1 MISFLVRILGNSIA
15 LYAANMFVP
24 GFVVRG
30 NIKEYLMAGVLLGL
44 LNMIVRPVLKTITLP
59 IIILTLGIFILI
71 LDAAMLWVV
80 DYVFD
85 FVQIQTLTA
94 LVWATVLVGII
105 NWFIHKTT
113 KIL

>member
-1 MISFLVRILGNSIA
+1 MIGFIIRILGNSVA
-15 LYAANMFVP
+15 LYVANMFVP

-30 NIKEYLMAGVLLGL
+30 NTKEYLMAGVLLGL
-44 LNMIVRPVLKTITLP
+44 LNIIIRPVLKTITLP

-71 LDAAMLWVV
+71 LDAVMLWIV

-85 FVQIQTLTA
+85 FVQIQTLMA
-94 LVWATVLVGII
+94 LVWTTILVGII

-113 KIL
+113 KLI